1 MYAEESPL
9 AVSLLLS
16 SRNTMIINEVAAKAV
31 EIASKGEYR
40 RERVIA
46 AMFDSAAAAAAA
58 AAAANSMPQAGAI
71 ASMETRLLLALRVG

>member
-16 SRNTMIINEVAAKAV
+16 SRNTIIINDVAAKAV

-46 AMFDSAAAAAAA
+46 ATFDSAAAAA